1 MWKSLWIQAM
11 ALVLF
16 AIPAAGQTKTTVL
29 VDVDHRKAMSLNGDW
44 HYIVDPY
51 DGGLYTFHREIRK
64 DGFFLDGA
72 AGDGQRWPDRVR
84 LQQIADTEGS
94 RRLEYTI

>member
-1 MWKSLWIQAM
+1 MGTGTIA
-11 ALVLF
+11 
-16 AIPAAGQTKTTVL
+16 
-29 VDVDHRKAMSLNGDW
+29 
-44 HYIVDPY
+44 IVDPY
-51 DGGLYTFHREIRK
+51 DGGLYTFHREGRK

-72 AGDGQRWPDRVR
+72 PGTGRRWAGRVR